1 MIPVASPWLR
11 PAVAFAL
18 LLASGCH
25 RTLGSGGTTDAG
37 GSEGGSDPQLD
48 LRADEGSPGFD
59 APGEAGS
66 NVSGEVGADA
76 TWGDDASPL
85 GCDCPLGD
93 YFLEVKSAPGSAV
106 VVDQTWHAPFM
117 QMPIPDT
124 CVPSV
129 PWSYYSE
136 PMFNLYACRS
146 ADQTR
151 DCIQLS
157 AGNPGVGFYLG
168 AAGERAT
175 LTHPPV
181 QTDFVSGRG
190 RTPPLVVSG
199 SYTATATAADGTRFD
214 LHGNFRVCVS
224 TRRLLLFRR

>member
-1 MIPVASPWLR
+1 MIVVASPWLR
-11 PAVAFAL
+11 TVVAFAL

-25 RTLGSGGTTDAG
+25 HTGGSGGTTDAG
-37 GSEGGSDPQLD
+37 ESEGGSDMQVD
-48 LRADEGSPGFD
+48 LRAEEGSRGPD
-59 APGEAGS
+59 A
-66 NVSGEVGADA
+66 SGEVGAADA
-76 TWGDDASPL
+76 TGSDEASAL
-85 GCDCPLGD
+85 GCDCPPGD
-93 YFLEVKSAPGSAV
+93 YFLEVKSTPGSAV
-106 VVDQTWHAPFM
+106 VVDQTWQAPFM
-117 QMPIPDT
+117 QTPIPDS
-124 CVPSV
+124 CVPAV
-129 PWSYYSE
+129 PWSFYDE

-157 AGNPGVGFYLG
+157 VGAPAGGFYLG

-181 QTDFVSGRG
+181 QTDFVRGGGRA
-190 RTPPLVVSG
+190 PPAVVSG

>member
-1 MIPVASPWLR
+1 V
-11 PAVAFAL
+11 
-18 LLASGCH
+18 
-25 RTLGSGGTTDAG
+25 
-37 GSEGGSDPQLD
+37 
-48 LRADEGSPGFD
+48 
-59 APGEAGS
+59 
-66 NVSGEVGADA
+66 
-76 TWGDDASPL
+76 
-85 GCDCPLGD
+85 
-93 YFLEVKSAPGSAV
+93 V

-117 QMPIPDT
+117 QKPIPDS

-129 PWSYYSE
+129 PWSFYDE

-157 AGNPGVGFYLG
+157 VGDPGAGFYLG
-168 AAGERAT
+168 PAGERAA

-181 QTDFVSGRG
+181 QTDFVRGGGRA
-190 RTPPLVVSG
+190 PPLVVSG